1 MRLTIAFAAFYLALT
16 LSGCAKKV
24 DDCDGG
30 CKGWK
35 PDSGMT
41 DKQKA
46 VYGIH
51 SKS

>member
-1 MRLTIAFAAFYLALT
+1 MRSAFILALALIALN
-16 LSGCAKKV
+16 LSACSKE

>member
-1 MRLTIAFAAFYLALT
+1 MKLAFISVTVLLILQVSAC
-16 LSGCAKKV
+16 SKKL

-41 DKQKA
+41 DTQKA

-51 SKS
+51 PKS